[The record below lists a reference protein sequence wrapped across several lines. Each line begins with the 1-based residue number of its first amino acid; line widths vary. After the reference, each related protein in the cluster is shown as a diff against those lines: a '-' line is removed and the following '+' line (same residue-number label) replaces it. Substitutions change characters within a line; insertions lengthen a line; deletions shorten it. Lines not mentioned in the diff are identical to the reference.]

1 MKKICILGS
10 TGSIGL
16 STLDVIRQHPQYF
29 RAEVLVTNKKVE
41 LLAAQISEFKPKH
54 VIIFDKQAY
63 SKFQKLNTHSDT
75 HVGLGLEGLAR
86 VFREIKPDVFVN
98 AFVGFAGLE
107 PTVMAIKAGID
118 IALANKETL
127 VVAGSLVIDLI
138 TKYKVSLFPI
148 DSEHSAIWQCL
159 AGEEGNHIKRLILT
173 ASGGPFKNMN
183 PTDLSRV
190 TPEEALAHPNWEM
203 GPKITIDSATMMNK
217 GLEVI
222 EAYWLYG
229 VPLDSIEV
237 VIHPQS
243 IIHSMVEFEDKSI
256 KAQLGVP
263 DMRIPIQYALDYP
276 HRYPIEV
283 PALDFR
289 TLSTSSFEQPDFDK
303 FPCLNLAYE
312 ALRKGKTYPAVLN
325 ATNELAVSAFLENKI
340 RFTDIPVII
349 EQQME
354 KHRPLTV
361 EKFEN
366 LLEVD
371 KITRDNT
378 RTYINEKYFS

>member
-1 MKKICILGS
+1 
-10 TGSIGL
+10 
-16 STLDVIRQHPQYF
+16 
-29 RAEVLVTNKKVE
+29 
-41 LLAAQISEFKPKH
+41 
-54 VIIFDKQAY
+54 
-63 SKFQKLNTHSDT
+63 
-75 HVGLGLEGLAR
+75 
-86 VFREIKPDVFVN
+86 
-98 AFVGFAGLE
+98 
-107 PTVMAIKAGID
+107 
-118 IALANKETL
+118 
-127 VVAGSLVIDLI
+127 
-138 TKYKVSLFPI
+138 
-148 DSEHSAIWQCL
+148 
-159 AGEEGNHIKRLILT
+159 
-173 ASGGPFKNMN
+173 MN
-183 PTDLSRV
+183 PSDLSRV

-229 VPLDSIEV
+229 VSLDSIEV

-289 TLSTSSFEQPDFDK
+289 NLSTLSFEQPDFDK

-325 ATNELAVSAFLENKI
+325 AANELAVSAFLENKI

-349 EQQME
+349 EKQME

-361 EKFEN
+361 EKFEH

-371 KITRDNT
+371 KITRENT
-378 RTYINEKYFS
+378 RTFINEKYFS